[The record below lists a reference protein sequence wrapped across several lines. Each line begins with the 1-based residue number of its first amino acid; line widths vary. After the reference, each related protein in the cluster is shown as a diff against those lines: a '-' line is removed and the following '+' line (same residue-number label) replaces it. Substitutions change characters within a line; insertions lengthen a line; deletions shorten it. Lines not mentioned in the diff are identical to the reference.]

1 LLPERIT
8 LHPVVLRPFTFADAP
23 RVTLLAGDAELAEP
37 TSLIPHPYGEG
48 VADQW
53 ITTHAALR
61 DRGTAFIYA
70 VTRADDGL
78 LVGAVDVQPA
88 PEAVDSL
95 GYWVGRPYWG
105 RGYATAAMRAIIA
118 MSFGYL
124 DCHRL
129 TASYLARNGASG
141 RVLEKCGLT
150 LVRRVEREH
159 RGKVEVFCVR
169 EISRDAWE
177 QQVRNL

>member
-1 LLPERIT
+1 MRSS
-8 LHPVVLRPFTFADAP
+8 P
-23 RVTLLAGDAELAEP
+23 RP

-70 VTRADDGL
+70 V
-78 LVGAVDVQPA
+78 
-88 PEAVDSL
+88 
-95 GYWVGRPYWG
+95 
-105 RGYATAAMRAIIA
+105 
-118 MSFGYL
+118 
-124 DCHRL
+124 
-129 TASYLARNGASG
+129 NGASG